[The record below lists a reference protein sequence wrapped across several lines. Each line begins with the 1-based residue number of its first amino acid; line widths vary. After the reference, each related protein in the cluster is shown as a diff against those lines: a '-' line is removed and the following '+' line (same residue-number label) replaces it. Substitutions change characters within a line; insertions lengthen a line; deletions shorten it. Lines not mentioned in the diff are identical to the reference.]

1 MAKLV
6 AIGGYDDTEDKPLG
20 RQAYEELR
28 TAILTGR
35 IPGGTRLVEATL
47 AEEMKI
53 SRTPVREALQKL
65 VLEGFI
71 EAIPRVGY
79 FVHEIDEH
87 DVEDLF
93 AVRTAIEHVV
103 AQWALARITDKELDA
118 LEEIVDK
125 GDRLVAEGQT
135 HGMIEL
141 DTEFHDLLCR
151 AARSKRLYQIS
162 QMLRENMLQLRMR
175 MLYLPDIASRAE
187 SGHRMILAALR
198 ANDPDELTQATQ
210 THMDETKEDVLAFL
224 KSERG
229 RSF

>member
-198 ANDPDELTQATQ
+198 ANDPDELTPGDADP
-210 THMDETKEDVLAFL
+210 H
-224 KSERG
+224 G
-229 RSF
+229 